1 MWARPLRRQRRQG
14 DEVIRVWLLLHYR
27 VCAYRDDEARGKA
40 QQLVQPEA
48 GAGDA
53 VVFAGMQLRTGG
65 TWEQGGQGAE
75 FLSADEQHA

>member
-27 VCAYRDDEARGKA
+27 DEARGKA